1 MKRLWDITTSPF
13 RNWSSADY
21 LMIGLAAL
29 ILSVFARHVL
39 HLELGYAILSWPGTV
54 FVIIGLWRM
63 FGLGE

>member
-1 MKRLWDITTSPF
+1 MKRLWDITTSAF
-13 RNWSSADY
+13 SGWSSADY

-39 HLELGYAILSWPGTV
+39 HLELGYAILSWPGSALV
-54 FVIIGLWRM
+54 LIGLWRI